1 MTATS
6 TSITQARNEARN
18 EARNRVRPRARTLAL
33 ACAAALAGTGAHAA
47 CEIEGEGS
55 VRILGNDFAALTI
68 LAREAKACAGEGV
81 EVEANLTTEHKNL
94 QVPALSIKPA
104 EYTVALVANNSI
116 VPLMTDDLVR
126 PLDDLVERYGQSLR
140 PNQLIKSDGK
150 TVAVAFMVNSQH
162 LFVREDVLEEAG
174 VETPT
179 SYEEVLAAAKAI
191 REAGI
196 MDNPLG
202 ATDAAGWY
210 LAAEF
215 VNTYLGLGGEFFA
228 PGSAEPA
235 IEGEAGLST
244 LENMRAMTEYMSTEY
259 LTYTADELQK
269 RWLAGELAIMNQ
281 WGSMVNGHIDPDG
294 PAPEIAAAT
303 VLAAAPTIGG
313 GEVPASALWWDGFT
327 IATNVSDE
335 DAAASFQAMVHAIR
349 PEIAAEHPT
358 VATWLM
364 EGYEPPAGAAGVMAT
379 AEGGARAYPMSP
391 YMGLMHTALG
401 AELPDFL
408 QGKES
413 AEQALADVAAAYTAS
428 AKEAGFLN

>member
-1 MTATS
+1 MKTTPILTS
-6 TSITQARNEARN
+6 C
-18 EARNRVRPRARTLAL
+18 TLAT

-47 CEIEGEGS
+47 CGIEGEGS
-55 VRILGNDFAALTI
+55 VRILGNDFEALTI
-68 LAREAKACAGEGV
+68 LVDEAEACAGDGV
-81 EVEANLTTEHKNL
+81 EVSANLSAEHKNL
-94 QVPALSIKPA
+94 QVPALSIEPA

-126 PLDDLVERYGQSLR
+126 PLDDLVERYGQSLK
-140 PNQLIKSDGK
+140 PNQLIKSDGV
-150 TVAVAFMVNSQH
+150 TVAVAFMVNAQH

-174 VETPT
+174 LETPT

-191 REAGI
+191 REAGL

-202 ATDAAGWY
+202 ATDASGWY

-228 PGSAEPA
+228 PGGAEPA
-235 IEGEAGLST
+235 IDGEAGLKT
-244 LENMRAMTEYMSTEY
+244 LENMRAMTEYMSPEY
-259 LTYTADELQK
+259 LNYTADELQK
-269 RWLAGELAIMNQ
+269 RWLAGDIAIMNQ

-294 PAPEIAAAT
+294 PAPEIAASTA
-303 VLAAAPTIGG
+303 LAAAPTIGG
-313 GEVPASALWWDGFT
+313 GDVPASALWWDGFA
-327 IATNVSDE
+327 IASNVSDE
-335 DAAASFQAMVHAIR
+335 DAAVSFQAMVHAIR
-349 PEIAAEHPT
+349 PEVAAEHPT
-358 VATWLM
+358 AATWLM
-364 EGYEPPAGAAGVMAT
+364 DGYEVPAGAAGVMAT
-379 AEGGARAYPMSP
+379 AQGGARAYPMSP